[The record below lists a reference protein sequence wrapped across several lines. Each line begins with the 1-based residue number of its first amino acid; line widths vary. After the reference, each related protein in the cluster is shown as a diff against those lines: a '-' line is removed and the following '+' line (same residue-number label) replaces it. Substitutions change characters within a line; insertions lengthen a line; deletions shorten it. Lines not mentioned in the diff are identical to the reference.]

1 MKLYKDDYVRVDK
14 NGKLA
19 ESLDVIYHK
28 SSIDKEEIDNATK
41 CGETF
46 VRMLDLPKE
55 LKQLYEKMEITN
67 E

>member
-14 NGKLA
+14 DGKLV

-28 SSIDKEEIDNATK
+28 SSIDKDEITNAKK

-46 VRMLDLPKE
+46 VRMIDLPKE
-55 LKQLYEKMEITN
+55 LQNLYVDNT
-67 E
+67 